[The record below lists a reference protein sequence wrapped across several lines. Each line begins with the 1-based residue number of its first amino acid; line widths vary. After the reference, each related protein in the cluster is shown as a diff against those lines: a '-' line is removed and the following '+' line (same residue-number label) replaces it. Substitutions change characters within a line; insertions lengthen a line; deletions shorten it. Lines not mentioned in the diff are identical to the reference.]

1 MCGIAGIH
9 AYHYAS
15 NPLDREELIGIRD
28 HMVPR
33 GPDASGVWHSADG
46 HAALASRRLSIIDLN
61 ERADQPFVSDDGRYA
76 LTYNGEIYNY
86 KTLRAE
92 LEQAGVRFHT
102 DSDTE
107 VLLQMFIRHGVAM
120 LPRLRGMF
128 AFGLWDDLEKRLLLA
143 RDPYGIKPLYYADDG
158 WTLRFASQMKA
169 LLTSKRVSRQIEPAG
184 LAGFYLFG
192 SVPEPYTLYQEIRS
206 VPAGSYLWVDA
217 LGPGEPQQYFSIAKA
232 WADSNLASPRY
243 AGRGC
248 AGGAGEG
255 REAAGEGD
263 RQEAIRSALLDSIR
277 HHLVAD
283 VPVGAFLSAGVDSG
297 AIVGLMRDAGQ
308 GDIRSVTLGFDEF
321 KGTPEDETPL
331 AEEAAARYGTRH
343 QTRRVGREEFMG
355 DLDRIFAAMDQPST
369 DGLNTWFVS
378 KAAHEAGLKVALSGL
393 GGDELFGGYSSFSE
407 IPRWVRTLKAPSLI
421 PGLGALFRVAASA
434 LGATAISPKLPGM
447 LEYGSSYAGAY
458 LLKRGLFMPW
468 ELPQLI
474 GRELAH
480 EGLRRLSLLPMIR
493 ETIAPDPATPYA
505 RVAAMEASLYMRN
518 QLLRDTDWA
527 SMAHSL
533 EVRVPL
539 VDAHLLPQL
548 APALRRGHAQG
559 KALLA
564 RSPKLPLPEAVV
576 ARAKT
581 GFSTPIAEWLQQ
593 EASLDAWRKLP
604 SLNQPSCPW
613 ARRWAYTVMARFGII

>member
-9 AYHYAS
+9 AYHYAA
-15 NPLDREELIGIRD
+15 NPVDRDELIAIRD
-28 HMVPR
+28 HMTPR
-33 GPDASGVWHSADG
+33 GPDAGGVWHSSDG
-46 HAALASRRLSIIDLN
+46 RVGLGSRRLSIIDLSQ
-61 ERADQPFVSDDGRYA
+61 RSDQPFVSRDGRYA

-86 KTLRAE
+86 KALRAE
-92 LEQAGVRFHT
+92 LEQDGVSFRT

-107 VLLQMFIRHGVAM
+107 VVLQMFIRHGVAM

-128 AFGLWDDLEKRLLLA
+128 GFGLWDDLEKRLLLA

-158 WTLRFASQMKA
+158 WTLRFASQVKA
-169 LLTSKRVSRQIEPAG
+169 LLTSKRVSRQVEPAG

-192 SVPEPYTLYQEIRS
+192 SVPDPYTLYQEIRA

-232 WADSNLASPRY
+232 WA
-243 AGRGC
+243 
-248 AGGAGEG
+248 
-255 REAAGEGD
+255 AAGHSRESGNPEE
-263 RQEAIRSALLDSIR
+263 QVRSAVLDSVR
-277 HHLVAD
+277 HHLVSD

-308 GDIRSVTLGFDEF
+308 GDVRSVTLGFDEF
-321 KGTPEDETPL
+321 KGKPEDETLL
-331 AEEAAARYGTRH
+331 AEQTAARYGTRH
-343 QTRRVGREEFMG
+343 QTRRVGREEFLG
-355 DLDRIFAAMDQPST
+355 DLDRIFSAMDQPSI

-407 IPRWVRTLKAPSLI
+407 IPRWVRTLAVPSMI
-421 PGLGALFRVAASA
+421 PGSGALFRVCASA
-434 LGATAISPKLPGM
+434 LGAATISPKLPGM
-447 LEYGSSYAGAY
+447 LEYGGSYAGAY

-474 GRELAH
+474 GRDRAR

-493 ETIAPDPATPYA
+493 NAITPDPSSPYA
-505 RVAAMEASLYMRN
+505 RVTALEASLYMRN
-518 QLLRDTDWA
+518 QLLRDADWA

-539 VDAHLLPQL
+539 VDADLLARL
-548 APALRRGHAQG
+548 APVFHGGRASG

-564 RSPKLPLPEAVV
+564 KSPRQALPEAVV
-576 ARAKT
+576 TRGKT
-581 GFSTPIAEWLQQ
+581 GFTTPIAEWLQQ
-593 EASLDAWRKLP
+593 EASLDAWRKVPALEHP
-604 SLNQPSCPW
+604 RCPW
-613 ARRWAYTVMARFGII
+613 ARRWAYTVMARFGAAA